1 MAIGPTLNCY
11 IKCRDAIPLGGNV
24 ISEGEC
30 VVTCGVKNVIILII
44 EIAKFGFMDHSL
56 HSRLKKTDGRKA
68 RTDQKRSKVVRKVGS
83 VNRGQRD
90 RDTLRS

>member
-1 MAIGPTLNCY
+1 M
-11 IKCRDAIPLGGNV
+11 

-30 VVTCGVKNVIILII
+30 VVTCSVKNVIILII

-56 HSRLKKTDGRKA
+56 HSRRLKKTDGRKA
-68 RTDQKRSKVVRKVGS
+68 RTDQKRSKVVGKVGS